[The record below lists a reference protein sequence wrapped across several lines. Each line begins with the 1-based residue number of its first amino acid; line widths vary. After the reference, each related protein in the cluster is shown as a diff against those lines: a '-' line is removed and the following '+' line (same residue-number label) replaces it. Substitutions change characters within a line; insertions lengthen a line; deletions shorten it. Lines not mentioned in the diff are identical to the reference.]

1 MANLLPTV
9 DFSGTVL
16 LVYDILMDGNNN
28 NNNNNNVLMPTG
40 FVLLCQKNNN
50 DKFNAGVGKE
60 TDFSIRRNGFFFANL
75 YSIPTVLIRYFC
87 HLESACLKTLRLP
100 YFVDIFRPAF
110 KF

>member
-40 FVLLCQKNNN
+40 FVLLCQKIIM
-50 DKFNAGVGKE
+50 
-60 TDFSIRRNGFFFANL
+60 TNL
-75 YSIPTVLIRYFC
+75 MQV
-87 HLESACLKTLRLP
+87 
-100 YFVDIFRPAF
+100 
-110 KF
+110 